1 MTDDSFS
8 TDDSPERLRLLQRIK
23 IAWRILSNKETAFE
37 AVIRKADEAPEEDAD
52 SGGRRR
58 MLLRAAEFDTLRVKD
73 VMIPRADIEALDV
86 DTPFDEVFQRFAEEG
101 VSRMPLYRGH
111 LDDPIGLVHVKD
123 VIAEMDRRMREGG
136 SPLGHDKVLM
146 KLRRDVLFVPPSMRL
161 SVLLVKMQTA
171 RCHLALVIDEYGG
184 THGLLSIEDL
194 VEQIVGDIEDEHD
207 ESETPGM
214 RQRAI
219 GLWET
224 EARASIEAFAELSG
238 LDMALPDRD
247 EDVDTLGGLVFTLLG
262 RVPQRGEIVR
272 HPNGA
277 EIQVLEADPRRITR
291 LQIRAPLAEPANAE
305 SADKGVS

>member
-1 MTDDSFS
+1 MTDDSS
-8 TDDSPERLRLLQRIK
+8 SAEDSSERLTLPERVR
-23 IAWRILSNKETAFE
+23 IAWRILRNQETVFA
-37 AVIRKADEAPEEDAD
+37 AAIRKADEVPEEDAD
-52 SGGRRR
+52 LGGRRR

-73 VMIPRADIEALDV
+73 VMIPRADIMALDV
-86 DTPFDEVFQRFAEEG
+86 DTSFDEVFKRFGEEG

-123 VIAEMDRRMREGG
+123 VIAEMDRRMRENLP
-136 SPLGHDKVLM
+136 PLGADKVLM
-146 KLRRDVLFVPPSMRL
+146 KLKRDVLFVPPSMRL
-161 SVLLVKMQTA
+161 SVLLVKMQSA
-171 RCHLALVIDEYGG
+171 RCHLAMVIDEYGG

-207 ESETPGM
+207 ESETPNM
-214 RQRAI
+214 RQRQI

-224 EARASIEAFAELSG
+224 EARASIEEFNDMSG
-238 LDMALPDRD
+238 LNMALPDRE

-262 RVPQRGEIVR
+262 RIPTRGEIVR

-291 LQIRAPLAEPANAE
+291 LQIRAPLAEPANAD

>member
-1 MTDDSFS
+1 MTDDAYSA
-8 TDDSPERLRLLQRIK
+8 DESPARSSLFKRLRT
-23 IAWRILSNKETAFE
+23 AWRILRNKETIFE
-37 AVIRKADEAPEEDAD
+37 AVIRKADEAREADAD

-73 VMIPRADIEALDV
+73 VMIPRADIMALDV
-86 DTPFDEVFQRFAEEG
+86 DTPFDEVFRRFSEEG
-101 VSRMPLYRGH
+101 VSRMPVYRDH

-123 VIAEMDRRMREGG
+123 VIAEMGRRMQAGL
-136 SPLGHDKVLM
+136 SPLGQDKVLM

-161 SVLLVKMQTA
+161 SVLLVKMQSA
-171 RCHLALVIDEYGG
+171 RCHLAMVIDEYGG

-207 ESETPGM
+207 ESDAPTM

-224 EARASIEAFAELSG
+224 EARASIEEFNEMSG
-238 LDMALPDRD
+238 LNMDLPDRE

-262 RVPQRGEIVR
+262 RVPQRGEIVV

-291 LQIRAPLAEPANAE
+291 LQIRAPLAEPASAE
-305 SADKGVS
+305 SAEKGVT

>member
-1 MTDDSFS
+1 MTDDSHS
-8 TDDSPERLRLLQRIK
+8 AEDNPERLSLFKRLRT
-23 IAWRILSNKETAFE
+23 AWRILRDKETVFQ
-37 AVIRKADEAPEEDAD
+37 AVIRKADEAPDEGVD

-73 VMIPRADIEALDV
+73 VMIPRADIMALDV
-86 DTPFDEVFQRFAEEG
+86 DTPFDEVFRRFGEEG
-101 VSRMPLYRGH
+101 VSRMPLYREH

-123 VIAEMDRRMREGG
+123 VIAEMGRRLAAGQ
-136 SPLGHDKVLM
+136 SPLGQDKVLM

-161 SVLLVKMQTA
+161 SVLLVKMQSA
-171 RCHLALVIDEYGG
+171 RCHLAMVIDEYGG

-207 ESETPGM
+207 ESEAPGM

-224 EARASIEAFAELSG
+224 EARASIEEFNEMSG
-238 LDMALPDRD
+238 LNMELPDRD
-247 EDVDTLGGLVFTLLG
+247 EDIDTLGGLVFTLLG
-262 RVPQRGEIVR
+262 RIPQRGEIVR

-291 LQIRAPLAEPANAE
+291 LQIRAPLAEPVNAE
-305 SADKGVS
+305 LADKGSS

>member
-1 MTDDSFS
+1 MTDDSS
-8 TDDSPERLRLLQRIK
+8 AAGDSPERLGLIERVRI
-23 IAWRILSNKETAFE
+23 ALRILRNQETVFA
-37 AVIRKADEAPEEDAD
+37 AAIRKADEVPEEDAD
-52 SGGRRR
+52 LGGRRR

-73 VMIPRADIEALDV
+73 VMIPRADIMALDV
-86 DTPFDEVFQRFAEEG
+86 DTPFDEVFKRFGEEG
-101 VSRMPLYRGH
+101 VSRMPLYREH

-123 VIAEMDRRMREGG
+123 VIAEMRRRMAEGAT
-136 SPLGHDKVLM
+136 PLGQDKVLM

-161 SVLLVKMQTA
+161 SVLLVKMQSA
-171 RCHLALVIDEYGG
+171 RCHLAMVIDEYGG

-224 EARASIEAFAELSG
+224 EARASIEDFNEMSG
-238 LDMALPDRD
+238 LNLALPDRD
-247 EDVDTLGGLVFTLLG
+247 EDIDTLGGLVFTLLG
-262 RVPQRGEIVR
+262 RIPQRGEIVR

-305 SADKGVS
+305 FADKGSS

>member
-1 MTDDSFS
+1 MTDDSS
-8 TDDSPERLRLLQRIK
+8 AAGDSPERLGLIERVRI
-23 IAWRILSNKETAFE
+23 ALRILRNQETVFA
-37 AVIRKADEAPEEDAD
+37 AAIRKADEVPEDDAD
-52 SGGRRR
+52 LGGRRR

-73 VMIPRADIEALDV
+73 VMIPRADIMALDV
-86 DTPFDEVFQRFAEEG
+86 DTPFDEVFKRFGEEG
-101 VSRMPLYRGH
+101 VSRMPLYREH

-123 VIAEMDRRMREGG
+123 VIAEMRRRMAEGAT
-136 SPLGHDKVLM
+136 PLGQDKVLM

-161 SVLLVKMQTA
+161 SVLLVKMQSA
-171 RCHLALVIDEYGG
+171 RCHLAMVIDEYGG

-224 EARASIEAFAELSG
+224 EARASIEDFNEMSG
-238 LDMALPDRD
+238 LNLALPDRD
-247 EDVDTLGGLVFTLLG
+247 EDIDTLGGLVFTLLG
-262 RVPQRGEIVR
+262 RIPQRGEIVR

-305 SADKGVS
+305 FADKGSS

>member
-1 MTDDSFS
+1 MTDDSS
-8 TDDSPERLRLLQRIK
+8 ASEGSSERLTLIERVR
-23 IAWRILSNKETAFE
+23 IAWRILQNQETVFA
-37 AVIRKADEAPEEDAD
+37 AAIRQADEVPEDDAD
-52 SGGRRR
+52 LGGRRR

-73 VMIPRADIEALDV
+73 VMIPRADIMALDV
-86 DTPFDEVFQRFAEEG
+86 DTPFDEVFRRFGEEG
-101 VSRMPLYRGH
+101 VSRMPLYREH

-123 VIAEMDRRMREGG
+123 VIAEMRRRMTEGL

-161 SVLLVKMQTA
+161 SVLLVKMQSA
-171 RCHLALVIDEYGG
+171 RCHLAMVIDEYGG

-207 ESETPGM
+207 ESETPSM

-224 EARASIEAFAELSG
+224 EARASIEEFNDMSG
-238 LDMALPDRD
+238 LNMALPDRE
-247 EDVDTLGGLVFTLLG
+247 EDVDTLAGLVFTLLG
-262 RVPQRGEIVR
+262 RIPQRGEIVR

-291 LQIRAPLAEPANAE
+291 LQIRAPLAEPANAD

>member
-1 MTDDSFS
+1 MTDDSS
-8 TDDSPERLRLLQRIK
+8 AAGDSPERLGLIERVR
-23 IAWRILSNKETAFE
+23 IAWRILRNQETVFA
-37 AVIRKADEAPEEDAD
+37 AAIRKADEVPEEDAD
-52 SGGRRR
+52 LGGRRR

-73 VMIPRADIEALDV
+73 VMIPRADIMALDV
-86 DTPFDEVFQRFAEEG
+86 DTAFDEVFKRFGEEG
-101 VSRMPLYRGH
+101 VSRMPLYREH

-123 VIAEMDRRMREGG
+123 VIAEMRRRMAEGAT
-136 SPLGHDKVLM
+136 PLGQDKVLM

-161 SVLLVKMQTA
+161 SVLLVKMQSA
-171 RCHLALVIDEYGG
+171 RCHLAMVIDEYGG

-224 EARASIEAFAELSG
+224 EARASIDEFNDMSG
-238 LDMALPDRD
+238 LNMALPERE

-262 RVPQRGEIVR
+262 RIPQRGEIVR

-291 LQIRAPLAEPANAE
+291 LQIRAPLAEPANAD

>member
-1 MTDDSFS
+1 MTDDSS
-8 TDDSPERLRLLQRIK
+8 AAGDSPERLGLIERVRI
-23 IAWRILSNKETAFE
+23 ALRILRNQETVFA
-37 AVIRKADEAPEEDAD
+37 AAIRKADEVPEEDAD
-52 SGGRRR
+52 LGGRRR

-73 VMIPRADIEALDV
+73 VMIPRADIMALDV
-86 DTPFDEVFQRFAEEG
+86 DTPFDEVFKRFGEEG
-101 VSRMPLYRGH
+101 VSRMPLYREH

-123 VIAEMDRRMREGG
+123 VIAEMRRRMAEGAT
-136 SPLGHDKVLM
+136 PLGQDKVLM

-161 SVLLVKMQTA
+161 SVLLVKMQSA
-171 RCHLALVIDEYGG
+171 RCHLAMVIDEYGG

-224 EARASIEAFAELSG
+224 EARASIEDFNEMSG
-238 LDMALPDRD
+238 LNLALPDRD
-247 EDVDTLGGLVFTLLG
+247 EDIDTLGGLVFTLLG
-262 RVPQRGEIVR
+262 RIPQRGEIVR

-291 LQIRAPLAEPANAE
+291 LQIRAPLAEPVNAE
-305 SADKGVS
+305 LADKGCS

>member
-1 MTDDSFS
+1 MTDDSHA
-8 TDDSPERLRLLQRIK
+8 DDSPERLSLFKRLRT
-23 IAWRILSNKETAFE
+23 AWRILRDKETVFQ
-37 AVIRKADEAPEEDAD
+37 AVIRKADEAPEEGVD

-73 VMIPRADIEALDV
+73 VMIPRADIMALDV
-86 DTPFDEVFQRFAEEG
+86 DTPFDEVFKRFGEEG
-101 VSRMPLYRGH
+101 VSRMPLYREH

-123 VIAEMDRRMREGG
+123 VIAEMGRRMAAGQ
-136 SPLGHDKVLM
+136 SPLGQDKVLM

-161 SVLLVKMQTA
+161 SVLLVKMQSA
-171 RCHLALVIDEYGG
+171 RCHLAMVIDEYGG

-214 RQRAI
+214 RQRSI

-224 EARASIEAFAELSG
+224 EARASIDAFNEMSG
-238 LDMALPDRD
+238 LNMALPDRD
-247 EDVDTLGGLVFTLLG
+247 EDIDTLGGLVFTLLG
-262 RVPQRGEIVR
+262 RIPQRGEIVR

-305 SADKGVS
+305 FADKGSS

>member
-1 MTDDSFS
+1 MTDDSHA
-8 TDDSPERLRLLQRIK
+8 TDDNPERLSLFKRLRT
-23 IAWRILSNKETAFE
+23 AWRILRDKETVFQ
-37 AVIRKADEAPEEDAD
+37 AVIRKADEAPDEGAD

-73 VMIPRADIEALDV
+73 VMIPRADIMALDA
-86 DTPFDEVFQRFAEEG
+86 DTPFDEVFKRFGEEG
-101 VSRMPLYRGH
+101 VSRMPLYREH

-123 VIAEMDRRMREGG
+123 VIAEIGRRMAEGQ
-136 SPLGHDKVLM
+136 SPLGQDKVLM

-161 SVLLVKMQTA
+161 SVLLVKMQSA
-171 RCHLALVIDEYGG
+171 RCHLAMVIDEYGG

-224 EARASIEAFAELSG
+224 EARASIDAFNDMSG
-238 LDMALPDRD
+238 LNMALPDRD
-247 EDVDTLGGLVFTLLG
+247 EDIDTLGGLVFTLLG
-262 RVPQRGEIVR
+262 RIPQRGEIVR

-291 LQIRAPLAEPANAE
+291 LQIRAPLAEPVNAE
-305 SADKGVS
+305 LADKGSS

>member
-1 MTDDSFS
+1 MADDSLAAE
-8 TDDSPERLRLLQRIK
+8 DSPERLSLLKRLRA
-23 IAWRILSNKETAFE
+23 AWRILRNKESVFE
-37 AVIRKADEAPEEDAD
+37 AAVRKADEGPSEDAD
-52 SGGRRR
+52 LGGRRR

-73 VMIPRADIEALDV
+73 VMIPRADIMALDV
-86 DTPFDEVFQRFAEEG
+86 DTPFDEVFKRFGEEG
-101 VSRMPLYRGH
+101 VSRMPLYRDH

-123 VIAEMDRRMREGG
+123 VIAEMRRRLSDGDEA
-136 SPLGHDKVLM
+136 LGQDKVLM

-161 SVLLVKMQTA
+161 SVLLVKMQSA
-171 RCHLALVIDEYGG
+171 RCHLAMVIDEYGG

-207 ESETPGM
+207 ESELPGM

-224 EARASIEAFAELSG
+224 EARASIEAFNDLTG
-238 LDMALPDRD
+238 LNMALPDRE

-291 LQIRAPLAEPANAE
+291 LQIRAPLAEPANAD
-305 SADKGVS
+305 SADKGSS

>member
-1 MTDDSFS
+1 MTDDSS
-8 TDDSPERLRLLQRIK
+8 HAEGPSERLGLLERLR
-23 IAWRILSNKETAFE
+23 IALRILRNQETFFA
-37 AVIRKADEAPEEDAD
+37 AAIRKADEVPEQDAD
-52 SGGRRR
+52 LGGRRR

-73 VMIPRADIEALDV
+73 VMIPRADIMALDV
-86 DTPFDEVFQRFAEEG
+86 DTPFDEVFKRFGEEG
-101 VSRMPLYRGH
+101 VSRMPLYREH

-123 VIAEMDRRMREGG
+123 VIAEMGRRMAAGQT
-136 SPLGHDKVLM
+136 PLGQDKVLM

-161 SVLLVKMQTA
+161 SVLLVKMQSA
-171 RCHLALVIDEYGG
+171 RCHLAMVIDEYGG

-207 ESETPGM
+207 ESEAPGM

-224 EARASIEAFAELSG
+224 EARASIEEFNEMSG
-238 LDMALPDRD
+238 LNMALPDRE

-262 RVPQRGEIVR
+262 RIPQRGEIVR

-291 LQIRAPLAEPANAE
+291 LQIRAPLAEPVNAE
-305 SADKGVS
+305 FADKGSS